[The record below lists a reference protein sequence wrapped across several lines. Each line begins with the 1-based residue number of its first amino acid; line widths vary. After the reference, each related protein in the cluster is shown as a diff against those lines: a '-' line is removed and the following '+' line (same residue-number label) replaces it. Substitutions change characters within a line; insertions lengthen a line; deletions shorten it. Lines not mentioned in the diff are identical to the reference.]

1 MKKIPLIVWVILIC
15 LVFVHYFHTPEKP
28 EIVTGEMR
36 IDLDIGERQPDLVSL
51 WGALV
56 REQGFANESA
66 ALIQLNQF
74 IDKDGTVQCTQV
86 YYTGD
91 VDGGQHYY
99 VAYAYPSGNVL
110 YKDQVLEFPL
120 QGVHPLAIFR
130 EATLINFADLTWGEC
145 NLTLQTLKHE
155 KERRYNETHGDLCVL
170 SEGSLRPLKE
180 AAFPDGACWYA
191 IEIVPEVLQPEGS
204 STAGGVPNCLILF
217 TEQDIALADTV
228 VYA

>member
-1 MKKIPLIVWVILIC
+1 MKKIPLIVWIILIC
-15 LVFVHYFHTPEKP
+15 LVLVHYFYTPEKP
-28 EIVTGEMR
+28 EIVTGAMR
-36 IDLDIGERQPDLVSL
+36 IDLGEHQPDLVNL
-51 WGALV
+51 WDALV

-66 ALIQLNQF
+66 ILIQLNQF
-74 IDKDGTVQCTQV
+74 IDKDGAVQCTRV

-91 VDGGQHYY
+91 VDEGQHFYE
-99 VAYAYPSGNVL
+99 VYAYPGGNAL

-120 QGVHPLAIFR
+120 QGAHPLAIFR
-130 EATLINFADLTWGEC
+130 EATLINFADLTRGEC

-180 AAFPDGACWYA
+180 AAFPGDASWYT
-191 IEIVPEVLQPEGS
+191 IEITPEVPQPEGNATTDS
-204 STAGGVPNCLILF
+204 VPNRLILF

-228 VYA
+228 IYA

>member
-15 LVFVHYFHTPEKP
+15 LVFVHYLYTPEKP

-36 IDLDIGERQPDLVSL
+36 IDPGEYQPDLVNL
-51 WGALV
+51 WDALV

-66 ALIQLNQF
+66 RLIQLNQF
-74 IDKDGTVQCTQV
+74 VDKDGAVQCTQM

-91 VDGGQHYY
+91 VDGERHVYE
-99 VAYAYPSGNVL
+99 VYAYPSGNVL

-120 QGVHPLAIFR
+120 QGAHPLAIFR
-130 EATLINFADLTWGEC
+130 EATLINFADLTRGEC

-180 AAFPDGACWYA
+180 AAFPGDASWYT
-191 IEIVPEVLQPEGS
+191 IEITPEVPQPEGNATTDS
-204 STAGGVPNCLILF
+204 VPNRLILF

-228 VYA
+228 IYA

>member
-1 MKKIPLIVWVILIC
+1 LKKIPVIVWVILIC
-15 LVFVHYFHTPEKP
+15 LVFVHYLYTPEKP

-36 IDLDIGERQPDLVSL
+36 IDPGEYQPDLVNL
-51 WGALV
+51 WDALV
-56 REQGFANESA
+56 RDQGFANESA
-66 ALIQLNQF
+66 RLIQLNQF
-74 IDKDGTVQCTQV
+74 VDKDGAVQCTQM

-91 VDGGQHYY
+91 VDGERHVYE
-99 VAYAYPSGNVL
+99 VYAYPSGNVL

-120 QGVHPLAIFR
+120 QGAHPLAIFR
-130 EATLINFADLTWGEC
+130 EATLINFADLTRGEC

-180 AAFPDGACWYA
+180 AAFPGDASWYT
-191 IEIVPEVLQPEGS
+191 IEITPEVVRSEGNA
-204 STAGGVPNCLILF
+204 TAEGVSDRLILF

-228 VYA
+228 IYA